1 MIQMLFRQLYCHKRG
16 KEFFKSRPW
25 KLTPTKVKIKKYFMK
40 EEALK
45 ISFEILQVCNK
56 EINFL

>member
-16 KEFFKSRPW
+16 IEFFKSRPW

-45 ISFEILQVCNK
+45 
-56 EINFL
+56 

>member
-16 KEFFKSRPW
+16 IEFFKSRPW
-25 KLTPTKVKIKKYFMK
+25 KLTLTKVKIKKYFMK